1 MRIINAILFTI
12 IIFQTSCS
20 TLLYQPRNDDAII
33 QLEQK
38 YTVRLDSTWT
48 TKQAQALLKTF
59 ESISPESNPSL
70 SIWKISNTDIQ
81 NDIKIGSQNG
91 VKSVTISRNV
101 FPIEGYQ
108 GILAPDKRLFQ
119 AVVQF
124 VTEGGANR
132 SAIQQILQER
142 YGISIDT
149 PSYEVLTQRN
159 AKEPGARLSDF
170 ENEDLMIF
178 ISILEEFPQAL
189 HKVPQLKYLVCR
201 SDNKMDASARAWT
214 TLNFI
219 EVAESVFD
227 NYDFKYICHIMV
239 HEKSHFLWTHL
250 LPDQLK
256 EDWMK
261 LGGWYQNKNSES
273 GWSATKDRKE
283 FVTDYAYEKN
293 PNEDLA
299 ESLGFYLVYPDKLR
313 SSSAAKYDFI
323 DNRIMLTYGTRYI
336 SPDLMNSSIF
346 R

>member
-1 MRIINAILFTI
+1 MRIINVILFTI

-20 TLLYQPRNDDAII
+20 TLLYQPRNDDPII

-38 YTVRLDSTWT
+38 YTIRLDATWT

-59 ESISPESNPSL
+59 ASISPEFNPPL
-70 SIWKISNTDIQ
+70 SIWKISNDDIQ
-81 NDIKIGSQNG
+81 NDIKIESQNG

-101 FPIEGYQ
+101 FPIEEYQ

-124 VTEGGANR
+124 ITESGANR
-132 SAIQQILQER
+132 SAIKLILQER

-149 PSYEVLTQRN
+149 PPYELLTKGN

-189 HKVPQLKYLVCR
+189 HKVSQLKYVVCR
-201 SDNKMDASARAWT
+201 SDNNMDDSARAWT

-227 NYDFKYICHIMV
+227 DYDFKYICHIMV
-239 HEKSHFLWTHL
+239 HEKAHFLWQHL
-250 LPDQLK
+250 FPDQLK
-256 EDWMK
+256 QDWIK
-261 LGGWYQNKNSES
+261 LGGWYKDKESES
-273 GWSATKDRKE
+273 GWSTTKDRKE